1 MTSPKREKPEGAPA
15 PADSPPLAPRLAPA
29 RSGQAKARYQKPRLT
44 DYGKVSKLTQT
55 GGITTRDTGTR
66 KRVCL

>member
-1 MTSPKREKPEGAPA
+1 MTSPKREKPEGQAAQPD
-15 PADSPPLAPRLAPA
+15 PQPR
-29 RSGQAKARYQKPRLT
+29 AKRRYEKPRLV

-55 GGITTRDTGTR
+55 GGITTRDTGAR

>member
-1 MTSPKREKPEGAPA
+1 MSKGAVPVTSSKREKSEGDAA
-15 PADSPPLAPRLAPA
+15 PADSQSR
-29 RSGQAKARYQKPRLT
+29 AKRRYEKPRLI

-66 KRVCL
+66 KRRCL

>member
-1 MTSPKREKPEGAPA
+1 MTSSKREKPAGAPS
-15 PADSPPLAPRLAPA
+15 PPDSPPR
-29 RSGQAKARYQKPRLT
+29 GKARYQKPRLI

>member
-1 MTSPKREKPEGAPA
+1 MTSSKREKSEGEAAQP
-15 PADSPPLAPRLAPA
+15 DQQPR
-29 RSGQAKARYQKPRLT
+29 AKRRYEKPRLV

-55 GGITTRDTGTR
+55 GGFTTRDQGSR

>member
-1 MTSPKREKPEGAPA
+1 MPSTKREPPDDKHDTHAP
-15 PADSPPLAPRLAPA
+15 PA
-29 RSGQAKARYQKPRLT
+29 RGKRRYDKPRLV

-55 GGITTRDTGTR
+55 GGITTRDFASR

>member
-1 MTSPKREKPEGAPA
+1 MTSSKREKPEGPPA
-15 PADSPPLAPRLAPA
+15 PDPQSR
-29 RSGQAKARYQKPRLT
+29 AKRRYEKPRLV

-55 GGITTRDTGTR
+55 GGITTRDAGVR

>member
-1 MTSPKREKPEGAPA
+1 MTSPKREKPDGAPA
-15 PADSPPLAPRLAPA
+15 PSGSPPR
-29 RSGQAKARYQKPRLT
+29 AKARYQKPRLV

>member
-1 MTSPKREKPEGAPA
+1 MTSSKREKPD
-15 PADSPPLAPRLAPA
+15 ADAAQPDAQSRAQR
-29 RSGQAKARYQKPRLT
+29 RYEKPRLV

-66 KRVCL
+66 KRRCL

>member
-1 MTSPKREKPEGAPA
+1 MTISKRETPD
-15 PADSPPLAPRLAPA
+15 ADDARPDPRTGSK
-29 RSGQAKARYQKPRLT
+29 RRYEKPRLV
-44 DYGKVSKLTQT
+44 DHGLVSKLTQT

>member
-1 MTSPKREKPEGAPA
+1 MTSPKREKPEGDPA
-15 PADSPPLAPRLAPA
+15 PPDPQSR
-29 RSGQAKARYQKPRLT
+29 AKARYEKPRLV

>member
-1 MTSPKREKPEGAPA
+1 MTSPKRGKPDGAAA
-15 PADSPPLAPRLAPA
+15 PADSPPRT
-29 RSGQAKARYQKPRLT
+29 KARYQKPRLV